1 MIDNK
6 ECTKEEW
13 HKKCKEIGF
22 SRDPADWWNQWNCPH
37 IAIQRQFSD
46 FEQKYVKLFIFFII
60 KFMFTTQYENKNCT
74 NCDWCECC
82 DNCICVKNA
91 VIC

>member
-1 MIDNK
+1 
-6 ECTKEEW
+6 
-13 HKKCKEIGF
+13 
-22 SRDPADWWNQWNCPH
+22 
-37 IAIQRQFSD
+37 
-46 FEQKYVKLFIFFII
+46 
-60 KFMFTTQYENKNCT
+60 MFTTQYENKNCT